1 MSAPHPFLR
10 NDYLILTRPIERV
23 IKSLVRWLQLNVPG
37 TIVYGQRRL
46 GKSHCAE
53 FIKKYLSDLL
63 GYKIA
68 VVLMCVR
75 FHDSYREN
83 DFLDE
88 IMEALGGS
96 AAARAGKVMRQKVIV
111 NRFLVLAR
119 RCPYK
124 KVILVL
130 DDAQRLQNM
139 HFEILMTLQNELY
152 MQYKVMLFTLMVG
165 QPQLKTKRDLL
176 IASGE
181 KQITARM
188 MADEIEFVGQRS
200 LEEVRFAFNRIDQ
213 HCFYPARSGT
223 TFTQGLAPE
232 AWAADWRLGNE
243 AEPVWTAYTSR
254 REEMKLNPIE
264 EISMEALTKMASYI
278 FQNYANGPEFSGLTT
293 EQTTDVVDSAGM
305 LQLEALGQGENSDG
319 GEEEGAEQTDA
330 S

>member
-1 MSAPHPFLR
+1 MASPHPFLK
-10 NDYLILTRPIERV
+10 NDYLILTRPIEWV
-23 IKSLVRWLQLNVPG
+23 IKSLVRWLHLNVPG
-37 TIVYGQRRL
+37 AIVYGRRRL

-53 FIKKYLSDLL
+53 FIKKYLSALL

-75 FHDSYREN
+75 FHDVYREN

-88 IMEALGGS
+88 ILGVLGES
-96 AAARAGKVMRQKVIV
+96 APGRGGKEKRLRAIV

-130 DDAQRLQNM
+130 DDAQRLQHM

-152 MQYKVMLFTLMVG
+152 KEYRVMLFTLMVG

-188 MADEIEFVGQRS
+188 MADQIEFVGQRS
-200 LEEVRFAFNRIDQ
+200 LDEVKFALNRIDQ
-213 HCFYPARSGT
+213 HCFYPARSGI

-243 AEPVWTAYTSR
+243 AEAVWTAYTSR
-254 REEMKLNPIE
+254 REEMKLAPEE
-264 EISMEALTKMASYI
+264 EISMEALTQMAGYI
-278 FQNYANGPEFSGLTT
+278 FQNYANRTGFTGLAPK
-293 EQTTDVVDSAGM
+293 EVMDVVDSAGM
-305 LQLEALGQGENSDG
+305 LQLEALGQTEIASEA
-319 GEEEGAEQTDA
+319 EEESA
-330 S
+330 